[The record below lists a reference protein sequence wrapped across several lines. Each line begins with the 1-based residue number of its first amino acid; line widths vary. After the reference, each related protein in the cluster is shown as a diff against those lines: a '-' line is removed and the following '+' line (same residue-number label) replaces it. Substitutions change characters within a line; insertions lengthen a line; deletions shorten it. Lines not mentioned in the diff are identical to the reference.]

1 MLSFP
6 TTMNTGG
13 SNLNLPSHSS
23 SVKDVLS
30 KSFTN
35 AFNASVSRMTT
46 NQGLDT
52 SGIKYDAQ
60 RDFDVL
66 VDSFDFTSDS
76 ALKEGPKTN
85 MQMNAN
91 MSLPD
96 EFKFEKS
103 VQLSVNNYRRAYNDL
118 EIDTGI
124 DIPNS
129 DQSMYTKTIMRIK
142 NVAPSLFNPMY
153 GLNALG
159 ISRNV
164 PLMDG
169 VNDSSVL
176 QGQDVQDCSIARLV
190 ELSSEGS
197 WSNPLGLAR
206 YKYAD
211 FMYCKNLGKVSNNH
225 LITLRKFSIPVGDNI
240 FTAPSIRS
248 GDYWKSNMSMMADIG
263 RMVTWFGTDDNKLED
278 IMSYEYDATFVQKEG
293 KIQQLDSQEDD
304 ESRGIAGKILNT
316 LSAGYNTQTA
326 RGTASGGILPDLL
339 SHFGINLGG
348 GPTYASNDVA
358 LGRNYDNNKVYEP
371 KDTVRDTYLYEGK
384 LEFRHEFTLNFS
396 YKLRA
401 YDNIN
406 PKAAMLDLIG
416 NILTTTYRR
425 GKFWGGKQQILGPQP
440 NQEGWAKYNKFV
452 DRSMKK
458 VGEVGSTVLD
468 LLFNCN
474 EETFGAVFGQ
484 LSDVFNSA
492 VDAAKNIA
500 SQAIGAIQD
509 GSAPSKIE
517 NFVKKYGLGAAM
529 TGLLKNKL
537 GRPSLYAFD
546 SILTGSNVGLW
557 HVTIGNPLNPI
568 AVFGNLIMTNCKI
581 THTGPLGLDDFPTEL
596 KVAVTLKHG
605 RGRDMVDISKMYTR
619 GEQSIMLAL
628 TSRQGQATVS
638 NKWNGGTRGKYVNEG
653 HVPVINNK
661 FNKNVS
667 FIGNVD
673 DWIQNAIENE

>member
-13 SNLNLPSHSS
+13 SNLNLPNHSS
-23 SVKDVLS
+23 SAKDVLS

-35 AFNASVSRMTT
+35 AFNASVARMTT

-52 SGIKYDAQ
+52 EGIKYDAI
-60 RDFDVL
+60 RDYDGL
-66 VDSFDFTSDS
+66 IDNFDFTTDN

-85 MQMNAN
+85 NQLNLN
-91 MSLPD
+91 ISVPD
-96 EFKFEKS
+96 EFKYEKS
-103 VQLSVNNYRRAYNDL
+103 VQHSINNYRNAYDNL

-124 DIPNS
+124 DAATDNS
-129 DQSMYTKTIMRIK
+129 EKEYTKTIATIA
-142 NVAPSLFNPMY
+142 NVAPSLFNPLY
-153 GLNALG
+153 GLNSKG
-159 ISRNV
+159 ISSNV

-169 VNDSSVL
+169 IDTPGMYDDN
-176 QGQDVQDCSIARLV
+176 VQDCSIARLV
-190 ELSSEGS
+190 ELSNDS
-197 WSNPLGLAR
+197 SNSSTPLGLAR

-211 FMYCKNLGKVSNNH
+211 FMYCKNVGKVSNNH
-225 LITLRKFSIPVGDNI
+225 LITLRKFAIPVGDNI
-240 FTAPSIRS
+240 FTQAGRRGSA
-248 GDYWKSNMSMMADIG
+248 YKENNMSMMSDIG

-293 KIQQLDSQEDD
+293 KIQQLDSQEED
-304 ESRGIAGKILNT
+304 ESRGIAGKIINT
-316 LSAGYNTQTA
+316 LSSGYNKSVGA
-326 RGTASGGILPDLL
+326 GVAKGGILPWI
-339 SHFGINLGG
+339 FGKFGVDVSTT
-348 GPTYASNDVA
+348 PPYANNDVA

-406 PKAAMLDLIG
+406 PKAAMLDLLG
-416 NILTTTYRR
+416 NILTTTYRK
-425 GKFWGGKQQILGPQP
+425 GKFWGGRSQILGPQP
-440 NQEGWAKYNKFV
+440 NQEGWNKYNKFI
-452 DRSMKK
+452 DKASKK
-458 VGEVGSTVLD
+458 AGEVGGTVLD

-474 EETFGAVFGQ
+474 QETFGALMGQ

-492 VDAAKNIA
+492 VEAVKNMAQGAADAIKDGTAADKTKNFI
-500 SQAIGAIQD
+500 
-509 GSAPSKIE
+509 
-517 NFVKKYGLGAAM
+517 KKYGIGSAM

-596 KVAVTLKHG
+596 KVSVTLKHG
-605 RGRDMVDISKMYTR
+605 RGRDMIDISKMYTK

-628 TSRQGQATVS
+628 TSKQ
-638 NKWNGGTRGKYVNEG
+638 NKGKGKYINESII
-653 HVPVINNK
+653 PTIDNK
-661 FNKNVS
+661 FNS
-667 FIGNVD
+667 GFAFTGFLA
-673 DWIQNAIENE
+673 DWITNAKENE

>member
-13 SNLNLPSHSS
+13 SNLNLPNHSS
-23 SVKDVLS
+23 SAKDVLS

-52 SGIKYDAQ
+52 EGIKYDAV
-60 RDFDVL
+60 RDYDEL
-66 VDSFDFTSDS
+66 VDSFDFTRDHPTN
-76 ALKEGPKTN
+76 KGPKDNTQIDSH
-85 MQMNAN
+85 MYVT
-91 MSLPD
+91 D
-96 EFKFEKS
+96 ESKFGKS
-103 VQLSVNNYRRAYNDL
+103 VLYSINNYRRAYKKVD
-118 EIDTGI
+118 IDTGI
-124 DIPNS
+124 DFVT
-129 DQSMYTKTIMRIK
+129 DKKQGQYKKTIMTVD
-142 NVAPSLFNPMY
+142 NVAPSLFNPLY
-153 GLNALG
+153 GLNTKG
-159 ISRNV
+159 ISSNV
-164 PLMDG
+164 PLVDG
-169 VNDSSVL
+169 LSIEENDIEN
-176 QGQDVQDCSIARLV
+176 VQDCSIARLV
-190 ELSSEGS
+190 ELSGDDDLIKREK
-197 WSNPLGLAR
+197 LGLAR

-211 FMYCKNLGKVSNNH
+211 FMYCKHLGKISNNH

-240 FTAPSIRS
+240 FGAAANRSVGYKETNMAYPS
-248 GDYWKSNMSMMADIG
+248 DIG

-293 KIQQLDSQEDD
+293 KIQQLNSEEDD
-304 ESRGIAGKILNT
+304 ESRGIAGKIINT
-316 LSAGYNTQTA
+316 LSSGYNE
-326 RGTASGGILPDLL
+326 RVDKGTASGGILLSLL
-339 SHFGINLGG
+339 NKFGMGVSNSA
-348 GPTYASNDVA
+348 PYASNDVA

-371 KDTVRDTYLYEGK
+371 IDTVRDTYLYEGK

-425 GKFWGGKQQILGPQP
+425 GKFWGGRSQILGPQP
-440 NQEGWAKYNKFV
+440 NQEGWTKYNKFI
-452 DRSMKK
+452 DKASKK
-458 VGEVGSTVLD
+458 AGEMGGTVLD

-474 EETFGAVFGQ
+474 QATFGALFGQ

-492 VDAAKNIA
+492 MEAVKNMA
-500 SQAIGAIQD
+500 QGVAGAIKD
-509 GSAPSKIE
+509 GSASDKLQESI
-517 NFVKKYGLGAAM
+517 KKYGLGSVM

-596 KVAVTLKHG
+596 KVSVTLKHG
-605 RGRDMVDISKMYTR
+605 RGRDMIDISKMYTK

-628 TSRQGQATVS
+628 NSKQGS
-638 NKWNGGTRGKYVNEG
+638 SNGGKAKNYINEN
-653 HVPVINNK
+653 HIPVVNNK
-661 FNKNVS
+661 YNKNIA
-667 FIGNVD
+667 FTGFLE
-673 DWIQNAIENE
+673 DWIMNAKETE

>member
-1 MLSFP
+1 
-6 TTMNTGG
+6 MNTGG
-13 SNLNLPSHSS
+13 SNLNLPNHSS
-23 SVKDVLS
+23 SAKDVLS

-52 SGIKYDAQ
+52 EGIKYDAV
-60 RDFDVL
+60 RDYDAL
-66 VDSFDFTSDS
+66 VDNFDFTTDN
-76 ALKEGPKTN
+76 ALKEKPKG
-85 MQMNAN
+85 NAILDSS
-91 MSLPD
+91 MIVGD
-96 EFKFEKS
+96 EFKYEKS
-103 VQLSVNNYRRAYNDL
+103 VMRSINNYRLGYRNL
-118 EIDTGI
+118 EIDSGMDAAT
-124 DIPNS
+124 D
-129 DQSMYTKTIMRIK
+129 DTQEYYKKTIMTVAK
-142 NVAPSLFNPMY
+142 VAPSLFNPMY
-153 GLNALG
+153 GVNMNG

-164 PLMDG
+164 PLLDG
-169 VNDSSVL
+169 INNNDMF
-176 QGQDVQDCSIARLV
+176 DENVQDCSISRLV
-190 ELSSEGS
+190 ELSNLQADGQPS
-197 WSNPLGLAR
+197 PLGLAT

-211 FMYCKNLGKVSNNH
+211 FMYCKNVGKVSNNH
-225 LITLRKFSIPVGDNI
+225 LITLRKFAIPVGDNI
-240 FTAPSIRS
+240 FKAAAIR
-248 GDYWKSNMSMMADIG
+248 GDGYRDNNISMMSDIG

-278 IMSYEYDATFVQKEG
+278 IMSYEYDATFIQKEG

-304 ESRGIAGKILNT
+304 ESRGIAGKIINT
-316 LSAGYNTQTA
+316 LSAGYNKNV
-326 RGTASGGILPDLL
+326 GNGIGEGGILKTLFGA
-339 SHFGINLGG
+339 FGIDTKNA
-348 GPTYASNDVA
+348 TYANNDVA

-406 PKAAMLDLIG
+406 PKAAMLDLLG

-425 GKFWGGKQQILGPQP
+425 GKFWGGRSQILGPQP
-440 NQEGWAKYNKFV
+440 NQEGWNKYNKFI
-452 DRSMKK
+452 DRAALETGKL
-458 VGEVGSTVLD
+458 GGTVLD

-474 EETFGAVFGQ
+474 QETFGALMGQ

-492 VDAAKNIA
+492 MEAVKDMA
-500 SQAIGAIQD
+500 SQVAGAMKD
-509 GSAPSKIE
+509 GTASAKMQ
-517 NFVKKYGLGAAM
+517 NFIKKYGIGSAM

-605 RGRDMVDISKMYTR
+605 RGRDMIDISKMYTR
-619 GEQSIMLAL
+619 GEQSVMLSL
-628 TSRQGQATVS
+628 TSKQS
-638 NKWNGGTRGKYVNEG
+638 NKKHVNENTLPI
-653 HVPVINNK
+653 VNNK
-661 FNKNVS
+661 HNNKYA
-667 FIGNVD
+667 FIGSLN
-673 DWIQNAIENE
+673 DWVANAKENE

>member
-13 SNLNLPSHSS
+13 SNLNLPNHSS
-23 SVKDVLS
+23 SAKDVLS

-52 SGIKYDAQ
+52 EGIKYDAT
-60 RDFDVL
+60 RDYDEL
-66 VDSFDFTSDS
+66 LDSFDFTRDHPII
-76 ALKEGPKTN
+76 EGPKDNTQIDSH
-85 MQMNAN
+85 MT
-91 MSLPD
+91 LTD
-96 EFKFEKS
+96 EFKFGKS
-103 VQLSVNNYRRAYNDL
+103 VLYSINNYRRAYSDL

-124 DIPNS
+124 DFTT
-129 DQSMYTKTIMRIK
+129 DKTEKEYKKTIMTVNK
-142 NVAPSLFNPMY
+142 VAPSLFNPMY
-153 GLNALG
+153 GVNAQG
-159 ISRNV
+159 ISSNV
-164 PLMDG
+164 PLVDG
-169 VNDSSVL
+169 LSLGQNDT
-176 QGQDVQDCSIARLV
+176 QYVQDCSIARLV
-190 ELSSEGS
+190 ELSGNTSTEGGI
-197 WSNPLGLAR
+197 LGLAR
-206 YKYAD
+206 YKYSD
-211 FMYCKNLGKVSNNH
+211 FMYCKHLGKVSNNH
-225 LITLRKFSIPVGDNI
+225 LITLRKFSIPIGDNI
-240 FTAPSIRS
+240 FSTAAARKEGYKTANMAYPS
-248 GDYWKSNMSMMADIG
+248 DIG

-293 KIQQLDSQEDD
+293 KIQQIDSEEDD
-304 ESRGIAGKILNT
+304 ESRGIAGKIINT
-316 LSAGYNTQTA
+316 LSGGYNEEVA
-326 RGTASGGILPDLL
+326 KGTAQGGILPWVLGK
-339 SHFGINLGG
+339 FGMNVSNSA
-348 GPTYASNDVA
+348 TYANNAVA

-425 GKFWGGKQQILGPQP
+425 GKFWGGRSQILGPQP
-440 NQEGWAKYNKFV
+440 NQEGWNKYNRFI
-452 DRSMKK
+452 DRASKK
-458 VGEVGSTVLD
+458 VGEMGSTVLD

-474 EETFGAVFGQ
+474 QETFGALMGQ
-484 LSDVFNSA
+484 FSDVCNSVVEA
-492 VDAAKNIA
+492 VNNMA
-500 SQAIGAIQD
+500 SQVKN
-509 GSAPSKIE
+509 SIE
-517 NFVKKYGLGAAM
+517 NGTAPTKIQNFIKKYGIGSAM

-581 THTGPLGLDDFPTEL
+581 THTGPLGIDDFPTEL
-596 KVAVTLKHG
+596 KVSVTLKHG
-605 RGRDMVDISKMYTR
+605 RGRDMIDISKMYTK

-628 TSRQGQATVS
+628 NSKQGSA
-638 NKWNGGTRGKYVNEG
+638 
-653 HVPVINNK
+653 NNK
-661 FNKNVS
+661 RGPGSYINENNIPVADNKYNKNIA
-667 FIGNVD
+667 FTGFLE
-673 DWIQNAIENE
+673 DWIMNARESE